1 MKPVHATTIDYFKQ
15 KLTGAQSFL
24 FRIDIVE
31 KHKGDLWSERHF
43 PEYIAERLGCKLP
56 DEAVL
61 VLKQFTVD
69 IVYVKNVF
77 FNGFEQVLETKREE
91 AEHSI

>member
-1 MKPVHATTIDYFKQ
+1 MKPIHAATIDYFKQ
-15 KLTGAQSFL
+15 QLTGAQRFL
-24 FRIDIVE
+24 IRIDIFE
-31 KHKGDLWSERHF
+31 KHHGDFWGERHF

-56 DEAVL
+56 NKAVL
-61 VLKQFTVD
+61 VLEQFTVD

-77 FNGFEQVLETKREE
+77 FNGFEQVLKTKREE